1 VAFTCDPRRPTPGVR
16 LYGDFTIQAQGDD
29 VISGLVETFPISE
42 EQSRSGTK
50 AADFSLQKNFPR
62 IYQALA
68 QHARALIYDQGM
80 FHQEIEFTFESE
92 DPADLYLL
100 QTRDL
105 ALSQHTDVPAFVPS
119 DALERARVAMGIGAG
134 GGALSG
140 RCAHTDEDVSELS
153 KQHPEDPVIL
163 LRPDTVPDDL
173 PLILR
178 VAGMVTALG
187 GATSRAALAA
197 QYLGRVCV
205 VSCRQLEV
213 DERRGRSLLAGRP
226 LETGQ
231 WISIDGGDGSVY
243 LGKHA
248 TKLVRR
254 EGGSAR
260 LEVIG

>member
-1 VAFTCDPRRPTPGVR
+1 VR
-16 LYGDFTIQAQGDD
+16 LYGDFTTQAQGDD

-42 EQSRSGTK
+42 DQSRSGAK

-80 FHQEIEFTFESE
+80 FHQEIEFTFESD

-100 QTRDL
+100 QTRDM
-105 ALSQHTDVPAFVPS
+105 AVSQHTDLPAFVPT

-140 RCAHTDEDVSELS
+140 RCAHTDEDISELS

-163 LRPDTVPDDL
+163 LRPGTVPDDL

-178 VAGMVTALG
+178 VAGMVTVRG
-187 GATSRAALAA
+187 GATSHAALAA
-197 QYLGRVCV
+197 QHLGRVCV
-205 VSCRQLEV
+205 VGCRQLEV
-213 DERRGRSLLAGRP
+213 DEGRGRSLLAGHP

-243 LGKHA
+243 LGKHT
-248 TKLVRR
+248 TKLVRQ
-254 EGGSAR
+254 EGASAR
-260 LEVIG
+260 LEAIG